1 VGGSGHQGNPR
12 PLAIALGWQLLSSP
26 WPVGL
31 IGTNGLE
38 HQDLI
43 VGFLAHTGL
52 TLDPEPPTQ
61 PTVLR

>member
-1 VGGSGHQGNPR
+1 VLL
-12 PLAIALGWQLLSSP
+12 LAS
-26 WPVGL
+26 VGL
-31 IGTNGLE
+31 IGANGLE

>member
-1 VGGSGHQGNPR
+1 MSRLSFVSLKVDGLPGRKEASVLL
-12 PLAIALGWQLLSSP
+12 LAS
-26 WPVGL
+26 VGL